1 MQVSATLIA
10 AQQAARE
17 ARSRLNMPQGQPAYQ
32 PQQAAATAKASFA
45 SALENTSGVSQGFS
59 PLPLKQ
65 TAAAPA
71 PAAAQPGRAPA
82 RMGQH
87 VNILV

>member
-17 ARSRLNMPQGQPAYQ
+17 ARQRLAMPQNPAQPAPPANQ
-32 PQQAAATAKASFA
+32 AKFAAALEQTTGVEAGFSALPLKQVAPQQAAV
-45 SALENTSGVSQGFS
+45 SALQ
-59 PLPLKQ
+59 
-65 TAAAPA
+65 PA
-71 PAAAQPGRAPA
+71 APA

-87 VNILV
+87 IDITV

>member
-10 AQQAARE
+10 AQAAARE
-17 ARSRLNMPQGQPAYQ
+17 ARARLQMPQQT
-32 PQQAAATAKASFA
+32 QATPFAAT
-45 SALENTSGVSQGFS
+45 LEKTEGFS

-65 TAAAPA
+65 TAAAA
-71 PAAAQPGRAPA
+71 PAATSQPAQAAAPA

-87 VNILV
+87 IDITV

>member
-17 ARSRLNMPQGQPAYQ
+17 ARTRLQVPQP
-32 PQQAAATAKASFA
+32 PQAAKANFA
-45 SALENTSGVSQGFS
+45 AALEKTSGTGFS
-59 PLPLKQ
+59 PLPLRQ
-65 TAAAPA
+65 TAPV
-71 PAAAQPGRAPA
+71 AAQAVAQPQASG

-87 VNILV
+87 VDITV

>member
-17 ARSRLNMPQGQPAYQ
+17 ARARLQMPQAPQAAPAGKADFAAALGGDFTALPLKTAIQTQAQLPQPGQPA
-32 PQQAAATAKASFA
+32 
-45 SALENTSGVSQGFS
+45 
-59 PLPLKQ
+59 
-65 TAAAPA
+65 
-71 PAAAQPGRAPA
+71 APA

-87 VNILV
+87 IDITI

>member
-17 ARSRLNMPQGQPAYQ
+17 ARGRLNMPQGQPAY
-32 PQQAAATAKASFA
+32 PSQQAAASAKTSFA
-45 SALENTSGVSQGFS
+45 SALEKASGASEGFS

-65 TAAAPA
+65 TAATAAPA
-71 PAAAQPGRAPA
+71 PTGSAPA

>member
-17 ARSRLNMPQGQPAYQ
+17 ARARMQMPQAAQQ
-32 PQQAAATAKASFA
+32 PQFAAA
-45 SALENTSGVSQGFS
+45 LEKTEGFS

-65 TAAAPA
+65 TASAASALA
-71 PAAAQPGRAPA
+71 PQPTQGAAPA
-82 RMGQH
+82 RMGMH
-87 VNILV
+87 IDITV

>member
-17 ARSRLNMPQGQPAYQ
+17 AQRPACRCRSRPSPPA
-32 PQQAAATAKASFA
+32 PFAAT
-45 SALENTSGVSQGFS
+45 LEKTEGFS

-65 TAAAPA
+65 TAAAA
-71 PAAAQPGRAPA
+71 PATASQPAQASAPA

-87 VNILV
+87 IDITV

>member
-17 ARSRLNMPQGQPAYQ
+17 ARARLQVPQA
-32 PQQAAATAKASFA
+32 PQQASKSNFAA
-45 SALENTSGVSQGFS
+45 ALEKTTGFS
-59 PLPLKQ
+59 ALPLKQ
-65 TAAAPA
+65 MAAPVA
-71 PAAAQPGRAPA
+71 PQAQPQTPVPA

-87 VNILV
+87 VDITV